1 MRSRRPTV
9 LRCLHAVDA
18 TRVHQTRSWVVS
30 FSIFEAVRTR
40 DAPRRWSQALTT
52 QNGCVLYLCAGL
64 LGVYLVSRG
73 RMTTGQLGL
82 VLLYSAS
89 LQRAAMD
96 YMTGAYFRV
105 LRCCGAFTLSL

>member
-1 MRSRRPTV
+1 MGR
-9 LRCLHAVDA
+9 
-18 TRVHQTRSWVVS
+18 
-30 FSIFEAVRTR
+30 FISIFEAVRTR

-64 LGVYLVSRG
+64 VGVYLVSRG

-96 YMTGAYFRV
+96 YMTGSVSASLHAVDATR
-105 LRCCGAFTLSL
+105 LRE